1 MRESRVLKSF
11 AHVEKIHIFL
21 FCCAFFLSLHIYAN
35 FAQVVKR
42 YGRKFL
48 GIVELRRLIKIL
60 AIFLL
65 CVVQIPLMV
74 FAQDESSLQDAEEN
88 PVAAEEPVNKKKQ
101 REEQKND
108 RRRAQLEA
116 IQRSRQ
122 AANIQQTPEK
132 KEEESPTYASEAE
145 RIRAERE
152 ANVKRIREENARRSE
167 ALKEQQRERE
177 EQLKQHREEQKRL
190 AAEKLEQQ
198 RQEREFRK
206 QKEREKEAELK
217 EKWAEK
223 KREENEIRA
232 AKLQKE
238 KERKAAIKE
247 REAQKKA
254 AEMEAKQR
262 EREKRMALEQKQR
275 EIKARE
281 AEKEAER
288 RAKMAEIRQQK
299 IQKQQE
305 ERQRKI
311 DKMAEQ
317 REKHRQ
323 RQEQEM
329 LNRQKK
335 REEEAR
341 RREEIEIQ
349 KQKHAEL
356 KAKRDSVQAARK
368 VAEAEMLKKQ
378 ERNMLEAK
386 KQEEA
391 IKEARK
397 QAEKIYKN
405 KSKIQKAQDKALA
418 DEEDRRQ
425 KEFDRAAQDSAD
437 YALAKAIAEGD
448 STAMVGVSAKRLK
461 KLPQVVAKHP
471 DNGELSEETPLQEP
485 EEKVDPTRA
494 TIEAVLQRR
503 KKAAQKAV
511 AEAARADSIARAA
524 AADTTAGANENPYE
538 SSPSAE
544 NEKSGNAR
552 EMNAD
557 SLNNEEFIEGED
569 SIDIDDLRAYALQ
582 DSSLLAQQLAE
593 LEQEMQN
600 IADLKAAEKAQKE
613 GKSEEIVI
621 KVKIPKC
628 RYLNEVHYERDKFR
642 FIYDYDFFL
651 YYWHQ
656 RYFHKKKFYNI
667 NDSTRV
673 VAQYLMEQVGNTKYR
688 RVLFNTV
695 VDSVSHLLPEE
706 YGPIDTLVDSIMTEL
721 NLEYLSTGEIK
732 VFYKNR
738 RQRKIVA
745 KVRPTGEYYQPIGN
759 IKFYTSNRRKIIEE
773 LDGSPYDSLIAAMQD
788 TVDEN
793 IEFLTDSLE
802 RLKMAIDASSL
813 VLDSLE
819 VESDREHEARKLRE
833 KERQRQELQE
843 RIDRATRKKLEE
855 EQRKEEEERLRKE
868 EEERL
873 RQEESKRHRFPL
885 FPTVTSNSDA
895 EAAPT
900 VLTPQVDEDDAE
912 ITDDE
917 DDDSISKKRKRSRRS
932 RKKVEDDD
940 DDSSGDDSEE

>member
-1 MRESRVLKSF
+1 MFRTGALKSF
-11 AHVEKIHIFL
+11 THVEKIHIFL

-35 FAQVVKR
+35 FAQMVKR

-65 CVVQIPLMV
+65 CVVQMPLTV
-74 FAQDESSLQDAEEN
+74 FAQDESSLQDSDQNSVDTET
-88 PVAAEEPVNKKKQ
+88 VDKKKQ
-101 REEQKND
+101 REEQKNE

-122 AANIQQTPEK
+122 AANTQAKSENAEPEA
-132 KEEESPTYASEAE
+132 PVYASEAE
-145 RIRAERE
+145 RLKAERE
-152 ANVKRIREENARRSE
+152 ANIKRIREENARRSE

-177 EQLKQHREEQKRL
+177 EQQRLHREEQKRI

-198 RQEREFRK
+198 RQERELRK

-223 KREENEIRA
+223 KRVENEMRA
-232 AKLQKE
+232 AKMQKE
-238 KERKAAIKE
+238 KERKAAIRE
-247 REAQKKA
+247 REAQKRA

-288 RAKMAEIRQQK
+288 RAKQAEARQLK

-341 RREEIEIQ
+341 RREELEVQ
-349 KQKHAEL
+349 RQKHAEL
-356 KAKRDSVQAARK
+356 KAKRDSVQAVRK
-368 VAEAEMLKKQ
+368 AAEAERLKKQ
-378 ERNMLEAK
+378 EHNMLEAK

-391 IKEARK
+391 VKEARK

-405 KSKIQKAQDKALA
+405 KSKIQKAQDKAIA
-418 DEEDRRQ
+418 DEENRRQ
-425 KEFDRAAQDSAD
+425 KEFDKAAQDSAD

-448 STAMVGVSAKRLK
+448 STAMVGVSTKRLK
-461 KLPQVVAKHP
+461 KLPQVVAKNP
-471 DNGELSEETPLQEP
+471 ENGELPEETPLQEP
-485 EEKVDPTRA
+485 EEKIDPTRA

-524 AADTTAGANENPYE
+524 AADTAGSSANPYE
-538 SSPSAE
+538 TSASTEIERTESS
-544 NEKSGNAR
+544 SG
-552 EMNAD
+552 D
-557 SLNNEEFIEGED
+557 TSSLKVSEEEFIEGED

-593 LEQEMQN
+593 LEQEMRN
-600 IADLKAAEKAQKE
+600 IEELKAAEKAQKE

-628 RYLNEVHYERDKFR
+628 RYLNEVHYERDKYR

-667 NDSTRV
+667 NDSSRV

-695 VDSVSHLLPEE
+695 IDSVSHLLPEE

-773 LDGSPYDSLIAAMQD
+773 LDGSPYDSLIASLQD

-873 RQEESKRHRFPL
+873 RQEESKKHRFPL

-900 VLTPQVDEDDAE
+900 EMTPHVDEDDAE
-912 ITDDE
+912 ITDDDE
-917 DDDSISKKRKRSRRS
+917 DDSSSKKRKRKRRS
-932 RKKVEDDD
+932 RSKDDDD
-940 DDSSGDDSEE
+940 DDSSPDDAEE